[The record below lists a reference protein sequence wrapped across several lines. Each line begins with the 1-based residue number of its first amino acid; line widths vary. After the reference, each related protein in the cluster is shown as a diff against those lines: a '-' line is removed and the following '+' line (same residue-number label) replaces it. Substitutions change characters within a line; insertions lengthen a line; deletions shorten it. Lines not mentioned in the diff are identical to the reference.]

1 MKKTYIISQDYVN
14 ARLDRWIRKNIYNI
28 PQSLIEKS
36 LRNGKVKVNNKK
48 KQSSYK
54 LQSIDKI
61 TLENFNYTPIKKIKN
76 FVYKATKKEQSGFNE
91 IFIENNENFV
101 VINKPSGISVQSG
114 TKSQRNL
121 LDILRSTKE
130 FEGTLPYSVHR
141 IDKETTGLLV
151 VAKNRKFAQLF
162 TSLFRMR
169 KIHKVYLS
177 IVIGE
182 FQNLKGTFEDTLF
195 YYEGK
200 KKIETSAITNYKV
213 IDSNKGYSLVR
224 LNPVTGRKHQLRKQL
239 LIHGHPVLGDSKYR
253 ISFND
258 KKIKN
263 NLMLHAYQINFTINN
278 TKYKFVAKPPSIFN
292 STLSEKYLKK
302 FLQ

>member
-91 IFIENNENFV
+91 IFIENNENFA

-151 VAKNRKFAQLF
+151 VAKSRKFAQLF

-200 KKIETSAITNYKV
+200 KKKDRE
-213 IDSNKGYSLVR
+213 KGKR
-224 LNPVTGRKHQLRKQL
+224 NIKKQ
-239 LIHGHPVLGDSKYR
+239 
-253 ISFND
+253 
-258 KKIKN
+258 
-263 NLMLHAYQINFTINN
+263 
-278 TKYKFVAKPPSIFN
+278 
-292 STLSEKYLKK
+292 
-302 FLQ
+302 